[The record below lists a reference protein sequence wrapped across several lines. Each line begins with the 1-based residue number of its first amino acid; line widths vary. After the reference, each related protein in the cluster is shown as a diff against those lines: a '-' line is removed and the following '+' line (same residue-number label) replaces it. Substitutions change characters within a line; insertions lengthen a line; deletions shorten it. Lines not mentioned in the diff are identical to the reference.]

1 MLLEGI
7 FPAITTPFYPDG
19 SVYFKKL
26 EHNVERYSR
35 SQVAGV
41 VVLGS
46 TGETVLLSGEEQR
59 EVLAVAIA
67 SATAEKVMVA
77 GVGHESVRQTLA
89 LAEDAARLQYDAV
102 LVRTPH
108 FYRVQMTPLA
118 MLTYYRAVADASPLP
133 VILYSVPPL
142 TNYEL
147 PAEVVGELAQ
157 HPNIIGLKDSSGRP
171 ERIADVVAATRG
183 RKNTVAVTS
192 VFAAV
197 TGRMRNP
204 EAAATAANTFVA
216 ISSLSSGAV
225 ATAVAPPP
233 VALKTRSKEVGFQ
246 VLAGGAQ
253 TLHPSLDAGAVG
265 AVLGLAAAA
274 PQCCYEVYTAWR
286 EGNVG
291 LAAEKQQR
299 IVPAGTRIVSQLGI
313 AAIKYA
319 CDLNGYYGGR
329 PRLPLL
335 PLTGEQRDEV
345 ETLMAEVR
353 Y

>member
-7 FPAITTPFYPDG
+7 FSAITTPFYADG
-19 SVYFKKL
+19 EVYLRKL

-35 SQVAGV
+35 SPVAGM

-46 TGETVLLSGEEQR
+46 TGETVLLSREEQL
-59 EVLAVAIA
+59 EILSNAIA
-67 SATAEKVMVA
+67 AASPEKVMIA
-77 GVGHESVRQTLA
+77 GVGQESVRHTLA
-89 LAEDAARLQYDAV
+89 LADEAARLQYDAV

-108 FYRVQMTPLA
+108 FYRPQMSPQA
-118 MLTYYRAVADASPLP
+118 MLTYYRAVADSSPLP
-133 VILYSVPPL
+133 VVLYSVPVF
-142 TNYEL
+142 TNYDL
-147 PAEVVGELAQ
+147 PVDVVGELAK

-171 ERIADVVAATRG
+171 ERIAEVVAATRG
-183 RKNTVAVTS
+183 NKATVAVTN

-197 TGRMRNP
+197 TGRMRAP
-204 EAAATAANTFVA
+204 ESIGARTFVA
-216 ISSLSSGAV
+216 IDSLTGGAI
-225 ATAVAPPP
+225 ATADLPPAP
-233 VALKTRSKEVGFQ
+233 ALKTRSREVDFQ

-253 TLHPSLDAGAVG
+253 TLHPSLEAGAVG
-265 AVLGLAAAA
+265 GVLGLAAPA

-286 EGNVG
+286 EGNPA

-299 IVPAGTRIVSQLGI
+299 IAPAGTRVVSQLGI
-313 AAIKYA
+313 AAVKYA

-335 PLTGEQRDEV
+335 PLTGEQRSEV
-345 ETLMAEVR
+345 ETLMSDVR

>member
-7 FPAITTPFYPDG
+7 FSAITTPFYGDG
-19 SVYFKKL
+19 SVYLRKL

-35 SQVAGV
+35 SPVAGM

-46 TGETVLLSGEEQR
+46 TGETILLSREEQL
-59 EVLAVAIA
+59 EVLETAIA
-67 SATAEKVMVA
+67 AAAPEKVMIA
-77 GVGHESVRQTLA
+77 GVGQESVRHTLA

-108 FYRVQMTPLA
+108 FYRPQMTPQA
-118 MLTYYRAVADASPLP
+118 MLTYYRVVADSSPLP
-133 VILYSVPPL
+133 VVLYSVPAF
-142 TNYEL
+142 TNYDL
-147 PAEVVGELAQ
+147 PVDVAAGLAM

-171 ERIADVVAATRG
+171 ERIAEVVAATRG
-183 RKNTVAVTS
+183 NKATVAVTN

-197 TGRMRNP
+197 TGRMRAP
-204 EAAATAANTFVA
+204 AASTAARTFVA
-216 ISSLSSGAV
+216 IDSLTGGAI
-225 ATAVAPPP
+225 ATADASPAPT
-233 VALKTRSKEVGFQ
+233 LKTRSREVDFQ

-253 TLHPSLDAGAVG
+253 TLHPSLEAGAVG
-265 AVLGLAAAA
+265 GVLGLAAPA
-274 PQCCYEVYTAWR
+274 PQCCYEVYTAWK
-286 EGNVG
+286 EGDAG

-299 IVPAGTRIVSQLGI
+299 IAPAGTRVVSQLGI
-313 AAIKYA
+313 AAVKYA

-335 PLTGEQRDEV
+335 PLTAEQRSEV
-345 ETLMAEVR
+345 ETLMGDVR

>member
-7 FPAITTPFYPDG
+7 FPAITTPFYLDG
-19 SVYFKKL
+19 SVYLRKL

-35 SQVAGV
+35 SPVAGI

-46 TGETVLLSGEEQR
+46 TGETVLLSLDEQR
-59 EVLAVAIA
+59 SVLSTAIA
-67 SATAEKVMVA
+67 AAAPEKVMIA
-77 GVGHESVRQTLA
+77 GIGQESVRHTLA
-89 LAEDAARLQYDAV
+89 FAEDAARLQYDAV

-108 FYRVQMTPLA
+108 FYRPQMTPQA

-147 PAEVVGELAQ
+147 PAEVIGELSQ
-157 HPNIIGLKDSSGRP
+157 HANIIGLKDSSGRP

-183 RKNTVAVTS
+183 RKTTVAVTN

-197 TGRMRNP
+197 TGRIRNP
-204 EAAATAANTFVA
+204 AAAVSAPTFVA
-216 ISSLSSGAV
+216 IDSLSSGAV
-225 ATAVAPPP
+225 STAVAPPSP
-233 VALKTRSKEVGFQ
+233 ALKTRSKEVGFQ
-246 VLAGGAQ
+246 VLTGGAQ
-253 TLHPSLDAGAVG
+253 TLYPSLQAGAVG
-265 AVLGLAAAA
+265 AVLGLAAPA
-274 PQCCYEVYTAWR
+274 PQCCYEVYTAWK
-286 EGNVG
+286 EDNAS
-291 LAAEKQQR
+291 LAVEKQQR
-299 IVPAGTRIVSQLGI
+299 IAPAGTRVGSHLGI
-313 AAIKYA
+313 PAIKYA

-335 PLTGEQRDEV
+335 PLTAEQRGEV
-345 ETLMAEVR
+345 ETLMADVR

>member
-1 MLLEGI
+1 MLLEGV

-19 SVYFKKL
+19 SVYLRKL

-35 SQVAGV
+35 SPVAGI

-46 TGETVLLSGEEQR
+46 TGETVLLSLDEQR
-59 EVLAVAIA
+59 EILSTAIA
-67 SATAEKVMVA
+67 AAAAEKVMIA
-77 GVGHESVRQTLA
+77 GVGQESVRHTLA

-108 FYRVQMTPLA
+108 FYRPQMTPQA
-118 MLTYYRAVADASPLP
+118 MLTYYRTVADSSPLP
-133 VILYSVPPL
+133 VILYSVPPF

-147 PAEVVGELAQ
+147 PSEVIGELVQ
-157 HPNIIGLKDSSGRP
+157 HANIIGLKDSSGRA

-183 RKNTVAVTS
+183 VTRTVLVTS

-204 EAAATAANTFVA
+204 LASVGPSTFVSIGSLSGDGVATATAA
-216 ISSLSSGAV
+216 
-225 ATAVAPPP
+225 PMP
-233 VALKTRSKEVGFQ
+233 ALKTRSREVGFQ
-246 VLAGGAQ
+246 VLTGGAQ
-253 TLHPSLDAGAVG
+253 TLHASLEAGAVG
-265 AVLGLAAAA
+265 AVLGLAAPA
-274 PQCCYEVYTAWR
+274 PQCCYEVYTAWK
-286 EGNVG
+286 EGDAS

-299 IVPAGTRIVSQLGI
+299 ITPAGTRVASRFGI
-313 AAIKYA
+313 PAIKYA

-335 PLTGEQRDEV
+335 PLTAAERTEV
-345 ETLMAEVR
+345 ETLMADVR

>member
-26 EHNVERYSR
+26 EHNVDRYSR
-35 SQVAGV
+35 SQVAGM

-46 TGETVLLSGEEQR
+46 TGETVLLSLEEQR
-59 EVLAVAIA
+59 EVLAFAIA
-67 SATAEKVMVA
+67 SATPEKVMVA
-77 GVGHESVRQTLA
+77 GVGQESVRHTLA
-89 LAEDAARLQYDAV
+89 LTEEAARLQYDAV

-108 FYRVQMTPLA
+108 FYRTQMTPLA

-142 TNYEL
+142 INYEL

-157 HPNIIGLKDSSGRP
+157 HQNILGLKDSSGRP
-171 ERIADVVAATRG
+171 ERIAEVVAATRG
-183 RKNTVAVTS
+183 RKSTVAVTS

-204 EAAATAANTFVA
+204 VVTAAPSTFVA
-216 ISSLSSGAV
+216 ISSLSAGSV
-225 ATAVAPPP
+225 ATAVAPPAIP
-233 VALKTRSKEVGFQ
+233 LKTRSKEVGFQ

-253 TLHPSLDAGAVG
+253 TLHPSLEAGAVG
-265 AVLGLAAAA
+265 AVLGLAAPA

-286 EGNVG
+286 EGNAP

-335 PLTGEQRDEV
+335 PLTGEQRVEV
-345 ETLMAEVR
+345 ETLMGDVR